1 MRWMLSVAVSMLF
14 LVLLL
19 MLLMLMLI
27 PQLIESIS
35 LLIGNM
41 DGYIRTLNGLIAN
54 WSIMGIDVSTQLN
67 ELMASSEDLIQTGT
81 QLLTSSLKNILATSR
96 GIGKNILNVLLALIL
111 SVYLLAAKDP
121 IKQGSKRLL
130 KASMSDWWYDHVVT
144 FLKRCN
150 NILVRYI
157 IFSILDAVIVG
168 GANAIFMGAVG
179 MQYVGLISVVVGVTN
194 LIPSFGPIIGAV
206 IGGFILLLVNPWHAL
221 MFLGFTAVLQ
231 TLDGYVIKPK
241 LFGDSL
247 GVSGFLILTAIIVFG
262 NIFGIIGI
270 LLAIPLAA
278 IIDFTYE
285 EYFLPH
291 LEARKARL
299 VAEEEKDQRKT
310 ARKVEKKDEKAEE
323 KVSE

>member
-1 MRWMLSVAVSMLF
+1 MKKNKLSNQKWYNNAVAVLIGVVSYVALTHLSEIADSLRSFSEYFTAVFIGAVIAYLINPLACFFEKNVFHGLKKRTMRWMLSVAVSMLF

-150 NILVRYI
+150 NILVR
-157 IFSILDAVIVG
+157 
-168 GANAIFMGAVG
+168 
-179 MQYVGLISVVVGVTN
+179 
-194 LIPSFGPIIGAV
+194 
-206 IGGFILLLVNPWHAL
+206 
-221 MFLGFTAVLQ
+221 
-231 TLDGYVIKPK
+231 LDGYVIKPK

-310 ARKVEKKDEKAEE
+310 ARKVEKKDEKAAE